1 MAGDAEWRMGAPH
14 TAAKRVEAVTG
25 LGTDSDI
32 VGLRMPPSTADV
44 QACSRTVRGLFE
56 GRSMALPD
64 AD

>member
-32 VGLRMPPSTADV
+32 VALRVPPSTADV
-44 QACSRTVRGLFE
+44 QACSKTSPE
-56 GRSMALPD
+56 PD
-64 AD
+64 GF